1 MRWRRKV
8 VELLL
13 EKEQAAKELKWHR
26 AQVRKMSAKVKRIG
40 RELKEVDDKAGYE
53 ARANREETETCRN

>member
-1 MRWRRKV
+1 MSWRRKV

-26 AQVRKMSAKVKRIG
+26 AQVRKMSAKMRRIG
-40 RELKEVDDKAGYE
+40 QKLKEADDKAGHE
-53 ARANREETETCRN
+53 ARANREEA